1 MRNFFQNKY
10 SAVII
15 LFMFTAGTIF
25 IFKSLLESQGF
36 DVRFL
41 LIANLILFFVT
52 LCGFFIQMKGLK
64 SASTN
69 AFIRGI
75 YLSFLLKLFVIMIA
89 VAVYLFVM
97 RSRLNKP
104 SLFTSMGIY
113 LLYAA
118 VEVFQLMKIA
128 RRKSDA

>member
-1 MRNFFQNKY
+1 MSNFFQNKY
-10 SAVII
+10 SSVII
-15 LFMFTAGTIF
+15 LFVLIAGAIF
-25 IFKSLLESQGF
+25 IFKSLLQSMGF

-41 LIANLILFFVT
+41 LIANLLLFFVT
-52 LCGFFIQMKGLK
+52 LCGFFIQMNGLK
-64 SASTN
+64 SANTN
-69 AFIRGI
+69 AFIRGV
-75 YLSFLLKLFVIMIA
+75 YFSFLIKLFVIMIA
-89 VAVYLFVM
+89 VAIYLFIM

-128 RRKSDA
+128 RSKSDA

>member
-1 MRNFFQNKY
+1 MSNFFQNKY
-10 SAVII
+10 SAVIT
-15 LFMFTAGTIF
+15 LFVLIAGAIF
-25 IFKSLLESQGF
+25 IFKPLLQSLGF

-41 LIANLILFFVT
+41 LIANLLLFFVT
-52 LCGFFIQMKGLK
+52 LCGFFIQMNGLK
-64 SASTN
+64 SANTN
-69 AFIRGI
+69 AFIRGV
-75 YLSFLLKLFVIMIA
+75 YFSFLIKLFVIMIA
-89 VAVYLFVM
+89 VTIYLFIM

-128 RRKSDA
+128 RSKSDA

>member
-1 MRNFFQNKY
+1 MSNFFQNKY
-10 SAVII
+10 SSVII
-15 LFMFTAGTIF
+15 LSVLIAGAIF
-25 IFKSLLESQGF
+25 IFKSLLQSMGF

-41 LIANLILFFVT
+41 LIANLLLFFVT
-52 LCGFFIQMKGLK
+52 LCGFFIQMNGLK
-64 SASTN
+64 SANTN
-69 AFIRGI
+69 AFIRGV
-75 YLSFLLKLFVIMIA
+75 YFSFLIKLFVIMIA
-89 VAVYLFVM
+89 VAIYLFIM

-128 RRKSDA
+128 RSKSDA

>member
-1 MRNFFQNKY
+1 MSNFFQNKY
-10 SAVII
+10 SSVII
-15 LFMFTAGTIF
+15 LFVLIAGAIF
-25 IFKSLLESQGF
+25 IFKSLLQSMGF

-41 LIANLILFFVT
+41 LIANLLLFFVT
-52 LCGFFIQMKGLK
+52 LCGFFIQMNGLK
-64 SASTN
+64 SANTN
-69 AFIRGI
+69 AFIRGV
-75 YLSFLLKLFVIMIA
+75 YFSFLIKLFVIMIA
-89 VAVYLFVM
+89 VAIYLFIM

-118 VEVFQLMKIA
+118 VGVFQLMKIA